1 MESLQS
7 CWLNVPCCFRSIAF
21 CIASMW
27 NKNGICKK
35 FSYRRDSAGRRSLRR
50 SRSFKATYSGTNRKP
65 MCDFVLEGLLSNTYI
80 PSRTIC
86 CFVAISLSTRVSLT
100 NSFAETS
107 ENIAINHI
115 SVKARLFGLHFC
127 RRRYGPIFSHLCNS
141 LPLPQSCRI
150 R

>member
-1 MESLQS
+1 MVYARNSVTVE
-7 CWLNVPCCFRSIAF
+7 IARVGGHY
-21 CIASMW
+21 AVQ
-27 NKNGICKK
+27 GL
-35 FSYRRDSAGRRSLRR
+35 LRL
-50 SRSFKATYSGTNRKP
+50 TYSGTNRKP

-86 CFVAISLSTRVSLT
+86 CFVAISLSLLTRVSLT
-100 NSFAETS
+100 NSFSETS
-107 ENIAINHI
+107 ENIAISHI